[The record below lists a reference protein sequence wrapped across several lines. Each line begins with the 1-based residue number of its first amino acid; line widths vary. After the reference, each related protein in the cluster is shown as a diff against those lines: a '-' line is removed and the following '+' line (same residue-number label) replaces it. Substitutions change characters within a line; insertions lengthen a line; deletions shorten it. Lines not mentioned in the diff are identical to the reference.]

1 MNFYFTNEKNY
12 ENILTQEHSITSFK
26 IDVQNIFYINQKIDK
41 LATAKGAHE
50 QASITLK
57 LFYVIA
63 ISFFIS
69 NCQAMKLPFIG
80 N

>member
-1 MNFYFTNEKNY
+1 MFHLNQEINE
-12 ENILTQEHSITSFK
+12 LTR
-26 IDVQNIFYINQKIDK
+26 
-41 LATAKGAHE
+41 AKGAHE

>member
-1 MNFYFTNEKNY
+1 MFHLNQVINE
-12 ENILTQEHSITSFK
+12 LTR
-26 IDVQNIFYINQKIDK
+26 
-41 LATAKGAHE
+41 AKGAHE